1 MTRRSFRGFLTA
13 ARLAVLLLIPAL
25 LLGAAPVSA
34 AAEEPGL
41 SLRKYVEKVPGD
53 NDAYDLTLSF
63 RGDASLSSPG
73 RADLLFL
80 VDTTG
85 SMNGI
90 LSDGVRAWDGITRSV
105 SAVTGALAERGV
117 DARYA
122 MLRFWS
128 YQSNYPPEAPWQ
140 DCEVRQGWTA
150 DAGAILSELDVL
162 SSQLDNA
169 TNYDAAFYTLGTCG
183 LLESAREDADVLV
196 FFLSD
201 GDPNIYY
208 DADGYDVP
216 DENFV
221 NGRYPDSEEA
231 GRRRLA
237 GVAGMDGFFAVGVGG
252 LVGLD
257 MLRSLAGVAAAGTAD
272 AYLCTSGEAP
282 EEALLS
288 VVQSE
293 IHART
298 ERITVTD
305 TLSENAVPA
314 PEETAPPTD
323 APADPTDAPAPTPT
337 PLAPSPQPSPEP
349 PSGVPRTEDA
359 HGADVWLLLLL
370 LSVCAFPL
378 VLCSGRDGDRR
389 SR

>member
-34 AAEEPGL
+34 TAEEPGL
-41 SLRKYVEKVPGD
+41 SLRNYVEKVPGD

-90 LSDGVRAWDGITRSV
+90 LSDG
-105 SAVTGALAERGV
+105 
-117 DARYA
+117 
-122 MLRFWS
+122 
-128 YQSNYPPEAPWQ
+128 
-140 DCEVRQGWTA
+140 
-150 DAGAILSELDVL
+150 
-162 SSQLDNA
+162 
-169 TNYDAAFYTLGTCG
+169 
-183 LLESAREDADVLV
+183 
-196 FFLSD
+196 
-201 GDPNIYY
+201 DPNIYY

-216 DENFV
+216 DENFI

-257 MLRSLAGVAAAGTAD
+257 MLRSLAGVADAGTAD
-272 AYLCTSGEAP
+272 AFLCTSGEAL